1 MILFLGGIKGGDILD
16 IILDSILNTV
26 KKLLGIDVDDTSFDD
41 DVIILINSSML
52 SLSQMGIGPANG
64 FIVTSSIDKWTDYIS
79 DNTINLEG
87 VKTYLYL
94 KVKLTFDPPT
104 NSTVIEAMKK
114 TLEELEWRMMLSVES
129 KN

>member
-52 SLSQMGIGPANG
+52 SLSQMGIGPVNG
-64 FIVTSSIDKWTDYIS
+64 FIVTSSVDKWTDYIS

>member
-1 MILFLGGIKGGDILD
+1 MD
-16 IILDSILNTV
+16 IILDSILNTI

-41 DVIILINSSML
+41 DIIILINSSML
-52 SLSQMGIGPANG
+52 SLSQMGIGPPNG
-64 FIVTSSIDKWTDYIS
+64 FIVTSSVDKWTDYIS
-79 DNTINLEG
+79 DNIINLEG

-114 TLEELEWRMMLSVES
+114 TIEELEWRMMLSVES
-129 KN
+129 KS

>member
-1 MILFLGGIKGGDILD
+1 MILFLGDIKGGDILD

-41 DVIILINSSML
+41 DIIILINSSML
-52 SLSQMGIGPANG
+52 SLSQMGIGPVNG
-64 FIVTSSIDKWTDYIS
+64 FIVTSSVDKWTDYIS